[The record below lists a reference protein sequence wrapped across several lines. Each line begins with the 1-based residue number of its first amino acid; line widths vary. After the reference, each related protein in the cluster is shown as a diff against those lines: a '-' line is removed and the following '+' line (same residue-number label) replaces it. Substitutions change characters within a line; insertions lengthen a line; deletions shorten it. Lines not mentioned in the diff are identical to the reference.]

1 MKSLFPFATILSLA
15 AQLHAFAARAQDK
28 ATAYPGWPHSGE
40 MTILTTPEGANLP
53 APTVMEDF
61 PLLVRLDKDWF
72 DFRQARSGGEDLRIS
87 GGNGE
92 PLAYE
97 IEEWDPANGKASV
110 WVRIPHIQGN
120 ARQTIWVHWGKTDAA
135 SESNARAVFNES
147 NGYLSV
153 WHLGDEVR
161 DSVGTLESKDVG
173 TTGAA
178 GMIGKARHFAG
189 KQGIFC
195 GDKIAGYPS
204 ADAPH
209 STEAWFRAEQPN
221 TTIIGWGNEAGGRGS
236 KIRMQFRSPPHLHI
250 DSNFSDV
257 NGDRPLDIDQWIHV
271 VHTYDGGEGR
281 IYINGQLDAASKP
294 RLDIKSPARLWIGG
308 WYHNYDFVGDIDEVR
323 VSRVTRS
330 ADWVRLEYE
339 NQKPMQTL
347 VGPIVQ
353 PGSTFTISPAQLT
366 VPEGKSATFTAQA
379 GGAQKVI
386 WSLIRGVQETV
397 VAVDRFAYTFDAGR
411 VTGDAT
417 MTLRCKAIYPGGVK
431 TKEIPITIKEDIA
444 DPVFTLKFPPAW
456 DGRTPI
462 EIVPQVTNMEA
473 LRAKGAADLKID
485 WVVLP
490 MAVTKEIVPG
500 KLILHRAQNSGTMT
514 VQAYLSNGGERVMK
528 MATIG
533 VIEPKHDAWMARTP
547 AKDEKPE
554 EGEFYPRN
562 DRNEGTLIYSG
573 ALAEPAEEVFLKV
586 YADDLPY
593 RTEMAKPG
601 ADKSYGFAVPLKP
614 GLVRYRVEFG
624 TRAGGV
630 ETVRHS
636 VGNLVCGDAYLI
648 DGQSNAEATAFGK
661 EDYLFTSD
669 WIRTFG
675 SMESGAQ
682 GARSR
687 VWGNAQAR
695 GRGGVL
701 QVGYWGL
708 ELARRLVESQKMP
721 ICIINGAV
729 GGTRIDQHQCNPAD
743 RDDVSTIYGRLLWR
757 VREARLTHGIRGV
770 LWHQGENDQGAD
782 GPTGGFGWENYRQLF
797 LEMAAAWKQD
807 YPNIQHYYL
816 FQIWPK
822 SCAMGINGS
831 DNRLREVQRTLP
843 NAFSNMSIMST
854 LGIDPPGG
862 CHYPPAGYAEIARL
876 ICPLVERDIYGKEFP
891 ASITPPNLRSV
902 HYPKGSQ
909 DTIVLEFD
917 QPVQWDDALAGQL
930 YLDGEKGKITSGSVA
945 GNIVTLKLT
954 APLTAK
960 TITYLDS
967 KEWSQKTL
975 LRGANGIAALTFC
988 EVPIVTQRVER

>member
-1 MKSLFPFATILSLA
+1 MKPRVTFATILSLA
-15 AQLHAFAARAQDK
+15 ALLHPFATRGQDK
-28 ATAYPGWPHSGE
+28 ATAYPGWQHSGE

-53 APTVMEDF
+53 ASAVVEDF

-72 DFRQARSGGEDLRIS
+72 DFRQAKAGGEDFRIS
-87 GGNGE
+87 GGQGE

-97 IEEWDPANGKASV
+97 IEEWDAANGKASV
-110 WVRIPHIQGN
+110 WVRIPRIQGN
-120 ARQTIWVHWGKTDAA
+120 ARQTIRVHWGKADAA

-153 WHLGDEVR
+153 WHLGDEMR
-161 DSVGTLESKDVG
+161 DSVGTLDSKDAG
-173 TTGAA
+173 TTVTA
-178 GMIGKARHFAG
+178 GMVGKARHFAG

-209 STEAWFRAEQPN
+209 STEAWFRAERPN
-221 TTIIGWGNEAGGRGS
+221 ATIIGWGNEGGGRGS
-236 KIRMQFRSPPHLHI
+236 KIRMQFRSPAHLHI
-250 DSNFSDV
+250 DSDFSDV
-257 NGDRPLDIDQWIHV
+257 NGERPLDMGQWIHV
-271 VHTYDGGEGR
+271 VHTYGGGEGR

-330 ADWVRLEYE
+330 ADWIRLEYE

-353 PGSTFTISPAQLT
+353 PGSTFMVSPAQLT
-366 VPEGKSATFTAQA
+366 VMEAKSATFTAQA

-397 VAVDRFAYTFDAGR
+397 VAVDRFSYTFDAGR
-411 VTGDAT
+411 VTGDTT
-417 MTLRCKAIYPGGVK
+417 MTLRCRAIYPGEVK

-444 DPVFTLKFPPAW
+444 DPIFTLKFPPAW

-490 MAVTKEIVPG
+490 MAVTKEIAPG

-514 VQAYLSNGGERVMK
+514 VQAYLSNGGERVMG

-533 VIEPKHDAWMARTP
+533 VTEPKHDAWIARTP

-562 DRNEGTLIYSG
+562 DRNEGTLIYNG
-573 ALAEPAEEVFLKV
+573 TLTDPAEEVFLKV

-593 RTEMAKPG
+593 KTATAKPG
-601 ADKSYGFAVPLKP
+601 ADKSYGFAVALKP

-624 TRAGGV
+624 TRTGGV
-630 ETVRHS
+630 ETVRQS

-648 DGQSNAEATAFGK
+648 NGQSNAEATAFGK

-687 VWGNAQAR
+687 VWGNAHAR

-708 ELARRLVESQKMP
+708 ELARRLVESQKVP

-729 GGTRIDQHQCNPAD
+729 GGTRIDQHQCNSAD
-743 RDDVSTIYGRLLWR
+743 REDVSTIYGRLLWR
-757 VREARLTHGIRGV
+757 VHEARLTHGIRGV

-782 GPTGGFGWENYRQLF
+782 GPTGGFGWENYRRLF

-822 SCAMGINGS
+822 SCAMGVNGS

-862 CHYPPAGYAEIARL
+862 CHYPPEGYAEIARL

-891 ASITPPNLRSV
+891 SSITPPNLRSV

-909 DTIVLEFD
+909 ETIVLEFD
-917 QPVQWDDALAGQL
+917 QPVQWNDALAGQF
-930 YLDGEKGKITSGSVA
+930 YLDGEKGKVASGSLD
-945 GNIVTLKLT
+945 GNVVTLTLT
-954 APLTAK
+954 TPVIAK

-975 LRGANGIAALTFC
+975 LRGKNGIAALTFC
-988 EVPIVTQRVER
+988 EVPIGTQ